1 MANPPKPTALK
12 RIEGTYRKDRA
23 PKNEVQP
30 TISMD
35 IEAPTD
41 LNEWGQKYWVDIM
54 SEYSKVGLV
63 TKVDIGALHSLCQW
77 YGVFQEALDIVAV
90 KGLEVEIE
98 RFSPKGEPFTVRDV
112 NPMIGVADKAYKN
125 YKMMCVEFG
134 LTPASRT
141 RISAP
146 EKNENDK
153 FAEFDK

>member
-1 MANPPKPTALK
+1 MANSPKPTALK
-12 RIEGTYRKDRA
+12 KIEGTYRKDRA
-23 PKNEVQP
+23 PINEIQP
-30 TISMD
+30 SISMD
-35 IEAPTD
+35 LEAPTD

-77 YGVFQEALDIVAV
+77 YGVFQEALDIVAI

-98 RFSPKGEPFTVRDV
+98 RYTPKGEPFTVRDV

-146 EKNENDK
+146 DQTDKDK
-153 FAEFDK
+153 FAEFD

>member
-1 MANPPKPTALK
+1 MANLPKPSAIK
-12 RIEGTYRKDRA
+12 KIEGTYRKDRA
-23 PKNEVQP
+23 VKNEVQP
-30 TISMD
+30 RISMD
-35 IEAPTD
+35 LEAPTD
-41 LNEWGQKYWVDIM
+41 LNEWGQKYWIDIM

-77 YGVFQEALDIVAV
+77 YGVFQEALDLVAA

-98 RFSPKGEPFTVRDV
+98 RFTQKGESYLITDV

-146 EKNENDK
+146 DLKDEDK
-153 FAEFDK
+153 FAEFD